1 MSGLSVSG
9 VGSGVP
15 GRAAPDA
22 GHSKWAGVGVRVTAL
37 GAKTSLLQGDVC
49 RVMQLCLH
57 N

>member
-49 RVMQLCLH
+49 SVMQLCLH

>member
-15 GRAAPDA
+15 GRAAPDVRY
-22 GHSKWAGVGVRVTAL
+22 SKWAGVGVRVTAL

-49 RVMQLCLH
+49 SVMQLCLH

>member
-9 VGSGVP
+9 VGGGVP

-22 GHSKWAGVGVRVTAL
+22 GHSKWAGAGVRDTAL

-49 RVMQLCLH
+49 SVMQLCLH